1 VWLVVA
7 TLLAALAVVLVTHG
21 RIQEL
26 LKLRLSGVWLLVAGL
41 GIQAVLEIVHFGQSD
56 ITTIGYGM
64 LMASYAL
71 ILGFCLANLTSRG
84 FGVIAIGVAMNAL
97 VIGLNQ
103 GMPTKPIG
111 TDAHGNRI
119 FKPIER
125 TVKHRQ
131 SRRDDLLGLLSDRI
145 VFPEPFNEIVSFGD
159 IVIAVGVCELVYF
172 ASRKPAAEFVSK
184 EQPDARAP
192 AQAP

>member
-1 VWLVVA
+1 VWLVIA
-7 TLLAALAVVLVTHG
+7 TVLAALAVVFVTHG
-21 RIQEL
+21 RIQEIV
-26 LKLRLSGVWLLVAGL
+26 KLRPSGVWLLVAGF
-41 GIQAVLEIVHFGQSD
+41 GIQAVLEIIHFGQSE

-111 TDAHGNRI
+111 SDAHGNRV

-131 SRRDDLLGLLSDRI
+131 SRHDDLLGLLSDRI
-145 VFPEPFNEIVSFGD
+145 LFPEPFDEIVSFGD
-159 IVIAVGVCELVYF
+159 IVIAMGVCELVYF
-172 ASRKPAAEFVSK
+172 ATRRPAAELVSK
-184 EQPDARAP
+184 EHPDARAP
-192 AQAP
+192 ARAR